1 MKRDIFLSG
10 TVAVAIHASVLIAP
24 LSRGNITEAH
34 SIYRP
39 ISISI
44 IHSQETIASAPPV
57 EAPAEASVK
66 LHAPVKNKVP
76 PKQTLIPKKKVT
88 HKKRLMAKPLV
99 KDRADRKIRHEEVKR
114 VELEPTHRNRL
125 EFVEESPGGST
136 LKPCLEEA
144 DRGSAV
150 KTVSISG
157 HIPKGGWKKIG
168 TPQGS
173 RSGKDIMIDARPKY
187 KENPPPHY
195 PRVAR
200 RGGYEGRTLLRVEVL
215 ENGRVG
221 KIEIEESSGFEV
233 LDRAALKSVKGWTFV
248 PGTKNRRK
256 IKQWVMVPVRFS
268 LK

>member
-10 TVAVAIHASVLIAP
+10 TVAVAIHAFVLIAP

-44 IHSQETIASAPPV
+44 IHFQETIASA
-57 EAPAEASVK
+57 SQ
-66 LHAPVKNKVP
+66 
-76 PKQTLIPKKKVT
+76 QTLIPKKKVT

-99 KDRADRKIRHEEVKR
+99 KDRADREIRPEEVKR
-114 VELEPTHRNRL
+114 VELEPTRGNRL

-136 LKPCLEEA
+136 LKARLEEA

-157 HIPKGGWKKIG
+157 HVLGGGRKKIG
-168 TPQGS
+168 TPQGN
-173 RSGKDIMIDARPKY
+173 RSGEDVMIDARPKY

-200 RGGYEGRTLLRVEVL
+200 IGGYEGRTLLRVEVL

-233 LDRAALKSVKGWTFV
+233 LDTAALKSVKGWTFV
-248 PGTKNRRK
+248 PGTKNGRR
-256 IKQWVMVPVRFS
+256 IKQRVMVPVRFS